1 LLPIKG
7 VHNYLSAQKE
17 VTQQN
22 MDYPNKIGRT
32 EEYVDDQLISGTVLL
47 GALIIVNAIL
57 LLNWLGIISFI

>member
-1 LLPIKG
+1 
-7 VHNYLSAQKE
+7 
-17 VTQQN
+17 